1 MARVY
6 AAPTVTLNART
17 VPVPS
22 GNAGVFATVR
32 AMRELV
38 NARKADPRII
48 QAATSIVWCAPERDE
63 WCEVE
68 ALHAYVRDSI
78 RYVRDPHALES
89 LTDPA
94 VTLARRVGDCDDQAT
109 LLAALLEAVGYPTR
123 FVIGAF
129 AHPGA
134 YDHVWLQVYAAG
146 QWIDADPT
154 EHEPLGWQPP
164 APLSLWIEG
173 GA

>member
-22 GNAGVFATVR
+22 GNAGVFATIR

-48 QAATSIVWCAPERDE
+48 QAATSIIWCAPERDE
-63 WCEVE
+63 LCEVE

-94 VTLARRVGDCDDQAT
+94 LTLARRVGDCDDQAA
-109 LLAALLEAVGYPTR
+109 LLAALLEAVGYATR

-134 YDHVWLQVYAAG
+134 WDHVWLQVYAAG

-164 APLSLWIEG
+164 APLSIWTEG
-173 GA
+173 GV

>member
-6 AAPTVTLNART
+6 AAPNVQLRART
-17 VPVPS
+17 VPTPS

-32 AMRELV
+32 AMRALV
-38 NARKADPRII
+38 NERKSDPRII
-48 QAATSIVWCAPERDE
+48 EAATSIIWCAPERDE
-63 WCEVE
+63 LCEVE

-78 RYVRDPHALES
+78 RYVRDVHALET
-89 LTDPA
+89 LTDPV
-94 VTLARRVGDCDDQAT
+94 VTMARKVGDCDDQAT

-129 AHPGA
+129 AAPGA
-134 YDHVWLQVYAAG
+134 WDHVWLQTYAAG
-146 QWIDADPT
+146 AWIDADPT
-154 EHEPLGWQPP
+154 EHQPLGWQPP

-173 GA
+173 GV